1 MLCFSLI
8 FIFYESNI
16 ENVNSLFIS
25 TEFVA
30 PRTKYKLIV
39 EVYLVE
45 RIADYV
51 KRKVAIRRI
60 RGEEKLYVCAS

>member
-1 MLCFSLI
+1 MKVL
-8 FIFYESNI
+8 
-16 ENVNSLFIS
+16 ENKNDLRFIS
-25 TEFVA
+25 NGFIA
-30 PRTKYKLIV
+30 PRTKYKLTV

-60 RGEEKLYVCAS
+60 KREEKLFVRKIMLFYCVP